1 MFILL
6 FNKTVKN
13 SSYSVSL
20 YGKATRINVPT
31 VNGTYDDGTGSASDT
46 NDGKVISMKAKD
58 STGAYTIDCGET
70 TTVSQTTGT
79 SSSQTHGNFSGLGNG
94 NYWIDKTYTDKY
106 STIDVKFFV
115 DGVATT
121 VEKTLRTDTA
131 SYNVKLE

>member
-1 MFILL
+1 
-6 FNKTVKN
+6 
-13 SSYSVSL
+13 
-20 YGKATRINVPT
+20 
-31 VNGTYDDGTGSASDT
+31 
-46 NDGKVISMKAKD
+46 MKAKD
-58 STGAYTIDCGET
+58 AEGNYTIDCGET
-70 TTVSQTTGT
+70 TTVAQTTGT

-115 DGVATT
+115 DGVETT